1 LKQAPHVWYS
11 RLSAKLQSLGFSPSQ
26 ADISIFYYS
35 KGSVTIFLLVY
46 IDDIIVASLSS
57 SVVTA
62 LLSDIQSKFALKD
75 LGDLHYFLGIEVSH
89 TKEGIYLSQKKYTT
103 DILQRVRM
111 TTCKLVNTPLSYSS
125 KLSAH
130 DGEILN
136 SEDVT

>member
-75 LGDLHYFLGIEVSH
+75 LGDLHYFLGIEASH

-103 DILQRVRM
+103 DILQRVGM

-136 SEDVT
+136 SEDAT

>member
-103 DILQRVRM
+103 DILQRVGM
-111 TTCKLVNTPLSYSS
+111 TTCKPVNTPLSYSS

-136 SEDVT
+136 SEDAT

>member
-1 LKQAPHVWYS
+1 
-11 RLSAKLQSLGFSPSQ
+11 
-26 ADISIFYYS
+26 
-35 KGSVTIFLLVY
+35 
-46 IDDIIVASLSS
+46 VASLSS

-103 DILQRVRM
+103 DILQRVGM

-136 SEDVT
+136 SEDAT